1 MNRNMTQHKQP
12 ENIPLKDVSR
22 FNRWIHHLDEK
33 DKLLRPETRKRKWI
47 ISLAVLFLLFVLSF
61 ILFPWVKMEYKNL
74 DVTNEQVIQTL
85 PDKNQLLPLEMP
97 VDSFEQR
104 LKKQIHET
112 NPEKE

>member
-1 MNRNMTQHKQP
+1 
-12 ENIPLKDVSR
+12 
-22 FNRWIHHLDEK
+22 
-33 DKLLRPETRKRKWI
+33 
-47 ISLAVLFLLFVLSF
+47 
-61 ILFPWVKMEYKNL
+61 MEYKNL